1 MTSQPPSSSH
11 EIRPE
16 DVRTGPPAPSTP
28 PPRGLR
34 GLRAALADDRLR
46 RALLIAIVADLVQW
60 LALPL
65 FLAGA
70 ISPWDDVLDVGIA
83 FVMIRLLGWHWAFV
97 PTFIAKLIPVVDLAP
112 TWTLAVLLAARR
124 LPAPRSPRES

>member
-1 MTSQPPSSSH
+1 MTSQTPSRGPH

-16 DVRTGPPAPSTP
+16 DVRTGPPAAPSSA
-28 PPRGLR
+28 RDLR
-34 GLRAALADDRLR
+34 GLRAALGDDRVR
-46 RALLIAIVADLVQW
+46 TALLIAIVADLVQW
-60 LALPL
+60 LAFPL

-70 ISPWDDVLDVGIA
+70 VSPWDDILDVGMA

-97 PTFIAKLIPVVDLAP
+97 PTFVAKLIPIVDLAP

-124 LPAPRSPRES
+124 LPARREPA